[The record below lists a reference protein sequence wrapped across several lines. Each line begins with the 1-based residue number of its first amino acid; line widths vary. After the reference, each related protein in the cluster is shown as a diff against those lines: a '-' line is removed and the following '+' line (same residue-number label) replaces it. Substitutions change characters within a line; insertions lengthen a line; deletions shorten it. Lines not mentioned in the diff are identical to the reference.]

1 MDIQIEQLRHT
12 YVAPDLEARTVLDI
26 DAWLASAGEQVLL
39 RGVSGSGK
47 TTLLNILAGLLP
59 PTTGTV
65 RLGEHMLYSLRE
77 SKRDRLRATTIG
89 YIFQMHHLAPM
100 LSTLENVEMPLVFGR
115 TLRTGERRAR
125 ARELLACVGLSDF
138 ERHRPMQLSSG
149 QRLRVAVA
157 RALAAQ
163 PTLVLADEP
172 TAALDIHAGEMV
184 IDLLQTTCRGYG
196 ATLIVASHDPA
207 LATRF
212 DRIVDLHNGGL
223 HAVARPGLT

>member
-1 MDIQIEQLRHT
+1 MDIQIERLRHA

-26 DAWLASAGEQVLL
+26 DAWCAAAGEQVLL

-59 PTTGTV
+59 PSVGTV
-65 RLGEHMLYSLRE
+65 RLGEHTLYTLRE
-77 SKRDRLRATTIG
+77 SERDRLRATTIG

-115 TLRTGERRAR
+115 TLRAGERRAR
-125 ARELLACVGLSDF
+125 ARELLAAVGLSDF
-138 ERHRPMQLSSG
+138 ERHRPVQLSTG

-163 PTLVLADEP
+163 PNLVLADEP
-172 TAALDIHAGEMV
+172 TAALDADAGEVVM
-184 IDLLQTTCRGYG
+184 DLLQATCHRYH

-212 DRIVDLHNGGL
+212 DRIVDLYNGGL
-223 HAVARPGLT
+223 HAAALPMTV